1 MAQHR
6 EELWKLSSSV
16 HFEESE
22 IEDRRRKIFAD
33 EAKLM
38 GNMID
43 RCFIG
48 FNQMH
53 DKLNDL
59 EARQTQTHVMI
70 TCAATTVANDT
81 SRVVADLKRLS
92 GYIYEKGDQINRLEA
107 AANTHLIP
115 TLRHELQQL
124 KSTVEFNHKAVN
136 DRLNELPLVLLAHD
150 FVPLF
155 CGMRRY
161 TKKRVERALEKPL
174 LAETECKPKRVRRSL
189 RVQGMAP
196 TTDVEDCTPQKLV

>member
-1 MAQHR
+1 MSIANIQTSVNSLAVNSLAAEMAQHR

-48 FNQMH
+48 FSQMH

-70 TCAATTVANDT
+70 TW
-81 SRVVADLKRLS
+81 
-92 GYIYEKGDQINRLEA
+92 QI
-107 AANTHLIP
+107 
-115 TLRHELQQL
+115 
-124 KSTVEFNHKAVN
+124 KSQSFLDSCRN
-136 DRLNELPLVLLAHD
+136 LPETPSCFPIWD
-150 FVPLF
+150 F
-155 CGMRRY
+155 
-161 TKKRVERALEKPL
+161 TQA
-174 LAETECKPKRVRRSL
+174 
-189 RVQGMAP
+189 
-196 TTDVEDCTPQKLV
+196 